1 MGDSLDAIFKAYDVR
16 GIYPDEI
23 DESIARRIGNAFVA
37 FTSAARVLVA
47 RDARPSS
54 EPLTAAFTEGATIA
68 GADVI
73 DLGFG
78 STDLAYFAAGSLDAP
93 AAMFTASHNPAQ
105 YNGVKLCR
113 AGAAPIGQDTG
124 LAEIKAL
131 VRGGLLERGEDPGRV
146 ERRDLLPAFVAH
158 VQSFVDLSVLRPL
171 SVVVDTANGVGGLV
185 VPAVLSG
192 LPFTVHHLFGELDGT
207 FPNHPADPS
216 NVENLKDLQAAILET
231 GADIGLAFDGDADRV
246 VLVDDLGS
254 PVSGSTTTAILA
266 AMILRRHPGE
276 SVVHNLICSKTVPEV
291 VREHGGTPIRSRVGH
306 SFIKQVMLESGAVF
320 GGEHSAHYYFRDNY
334 RADSGVIAA
343 MMVLEEISNRGEPL
357 SQLRLPFERY
367 AQSGEINTRVTDPLA
382 TIERVAEAYAA
393 VAQDRL
399 DGLTVDFGDW
409 WFNLRP
415 SNTEPLLRLN
425 LEARTAAEC
434 DEHTDEV
441 LALVRES
448 D

>member
-23 DESIARRIGNAFVA
+23 DESVARRIGNAFVA
-37 FTSAARVLVA
+37 FTNAARVLVA

-54 EPLTAAFTEGATIA
+54 EPLTTAFTEGATIA

-93 AAMFTASHNPAQ
+93 AAMFTASHNPAE

-146 ERRDLLPAFVAH
+146 ERRDLLPAFVSH
-158 VQSFVDLSVLRPL
+158 VRSFVDLSVLRPL

-192 LPFTVHHLFGELDGT
+192 LPFRVQHLFGELDGT
-207 FPNHPADPS
+207 FPNHPADPV
-216 NVENLKDLQAAILET
+216 NVENLKDLQAAIVDS
-231 GADIGLAFDGDADRV
+231 GADVGLAFDGDADRV
-246 VLVDDLGS
+246 VLVDDLGN

-276 SVVHNLICSKTVPEV
+276 SVVHNLICSKAVPEV
-291 VREHGGTPIRSRVGH
+291 IREHGGTPIRSRVGH
-306 SFIKQVMLESGAVF
+306 SFIKQVMLETGAVF
-320 GGEHSAHYYFRDNY
+320 GGEHSAHYYFRDNF

-343 MMVLEEISNRGEPL
+343 LMVLEEISQAQVPL

-367 AQSGEINTRVTDPLA
+367 AQSGEINTRVADPLL
-382 TIERVAEAYAA
+382 TIERVADAFASAE
-393 VAQDRL
+393 QDRL
-399 DGLTVDFGDW
+399 DGLTVDAGHW

-425 LEARTAAEC
+425 LEAPTDAEC
-434 DEHTDEV
+434 DEHTDRV